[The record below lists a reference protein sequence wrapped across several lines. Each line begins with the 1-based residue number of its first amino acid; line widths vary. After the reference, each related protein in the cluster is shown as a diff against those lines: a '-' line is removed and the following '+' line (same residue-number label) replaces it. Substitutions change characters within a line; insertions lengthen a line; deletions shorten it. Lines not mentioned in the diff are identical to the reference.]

1 MYSDLLWEV
10 SQLLKCMAYPENI
23 SWAGR
28 GVLGIIIKLR
38 LPESLA
44 RWSIHWAI
52 SAGMLTGLPSSF
64 FLPYQYNVLVKSFW
78 LHDSYQRV
86 HWKWS
91 TIRFVSNFQT
101 LLSNKV
107 SHDSVSLLYFK
118 RYFIEIMLIANI
130 W

>member
-23 SWAGR
+23 SRAGR

-38 LPESLA
+38 LPESLG

-52 SAGMLTGLPSSF
+52 RASILTGLPLSF
-64 FLPYQYNVLVKSFW
+64 FLPYQYNVLIKSFW

-86 HWKWS
+86 HWK
-91 TIRFVSNFQT
+91 IQNGANVSNFQT

-118 RYFIEIMLIANI
+118 RYFKKIILIANI